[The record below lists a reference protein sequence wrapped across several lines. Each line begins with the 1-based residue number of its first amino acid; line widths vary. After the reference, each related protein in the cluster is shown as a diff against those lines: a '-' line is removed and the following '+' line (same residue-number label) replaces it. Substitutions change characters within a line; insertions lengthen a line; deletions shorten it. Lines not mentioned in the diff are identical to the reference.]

1 MAFMSFGRFPS
12 LWDCGLKLVY
22 DFLLR
27 NNKKKT
33 VLSVLALLPNAF
45 VMETVSGKVNGKR
58 NMKLRWE

>member
-1 MAFMSFGRFPS
+1 MSFGRFPS

-22 DFLLR
+22 DFLLL
-27 NNKKKT
+27 NKKKNKT

-45 VMETVSGKVNGKR
+45 VMETVSGKANGKR